1 LIKFKRT
8 LKVRDSRETL
18 QNPPFK
24 GGENLIQGEGDS
36 KGGFPISWRV
46 WVLGQ
51 SRLDSR
57 T

>member
-8 LKVRDSRETL
+8 LKVRDSRKTL